1 MSSEADD
8 DYGLL
13 SRTSGIEETR
23 DPRLQRHLPPGAA
36 FGWLGAAWG
45 DLVASPGPS
54 LGYGAFVSL
63 VSVLFVWT
71 MITFRWDYLL
81 FPALAGFMIVGPIL
95 AIGLYEVSR
104 AREEGRRLSL
114 AGALRFRPYSL
125 AQVFFAGLLLC
136 LLLLLWMRA
145 AVLIYALFFGYRN
158 FPGLDR
164 LVPLL
169 LATPAGWGMIVTGS
183 VVGALFAAFA
193 FATSVFSIPML
204 VKERTDVL
212 TAAGSSISMVW
223 NNLPVMIAWGAI
235 VLVLFALSVMT
246 AFAGLIIVF
255 PLLGYGTWHAY
266 RSVRG

>member
-1 MSSEADD
+1 MSGEADD

-23 DPRLQRHLPPGAA
+23 DPKLQRRLPPGAA
-36 FGWLGAAWG
+36 FGWLAAGWR
-45 DLVASPGPS
+45 DLAATPVPS
-54 LGYGAFVSL
+54 LAYGVVVFAISAFFSWIL
-63 VSVLFVWT
+63 IS
-71 MITFRWDYLL
+71 FRLDYLF

-95 AIGLYEVSR
+95 AIGLYQVSR

-114 AGALRFRPYSL
+114 AQLIGFRPYSL

-136 LLLLLWMRA
+136 MLLLLWMRA

-158 FPGLDR
+158 FPGLDH
-164 LVPLL
+164 LIPLL
-169 LATPAGWGMIVTGS
+169 VQTPAGWGMIVTGS
-183 VVGALFAAFA
+183 IVGALFAAFG

-204 VKERTDVL
+204 VDKRSDIL
-212 TAAGSSISMVW
+212 TAAGISISMVW

-235 VLVLFALSVMT
+235 VMVLFAISVLT
-246 AFAGLIIVF
+246 AFLGLIVVF

-266 RSVRG
+266 KSIRG

>member
-1 MSSEADD
+1 MSSEADK

-13 SRTSGIEETR
+13 SRTSGIEETQ
-23 DPRLQRHLPPGAA
+23 DPRLQRHLPVTAA
-36 FGWLGAAWG
+36 FGWLGAGWR
-45 DLVASPGPS
+45 DLVASPVPS
-54 LGYGAFVSL
+54 LAYGLVVFAISAFFSWML
-63 VSVLFVWT
+63 IS
-71 MITFRWDYLL
+71 FRLDYLF

-104 AREEGRRLSL
+104 AREEGRRL
-114 AGALRFRPYSL
+114 ALSEMIAFRPYSV

-136 LLLLLWMRA
+136 MLLLLWMRA

-158 FPGLDR
+158 FPGIER
-164 LVPLL
+164 IIPLL
-169 LATPAGWGMIVTGS
+169 LGTPSGWGMIVTGTF
-183 VVGALFAAFA
+183 VGALFAAFA

-204 VKERTDVL
+204 VKERSDIL
-212 TAAGSSISMVW
+212 TAAGTSISMVW

-235 VLVLFALSVMT
+235 VLVLFAISVMT
-246 AFAGLIIVF
+246 AFLGLIVVF

>member
-1 MSSEADD
+1 MGSEADK

-13 SRTSGIEETR
+13 SRTSGVEETR
-23 DPRLQRHLPPGAA
+23 DPRLQRHLPVGVA
-36 FGWLGAAWG
+36 FGWLKMAWS
-45 DLVASPGPS
+45 DLAASPGPS
-54 LGYGAFVSL
+54 LVYGAIVFMVSAI
-63 VSVLFVWT
+63 SVWT
-71 MITFRWDYLL
+71 MITLRWDYLL

-95 AIGLYEVSR
+95 AIGLYEISR
-104 AREEGRRLSL
+104 AREEGRSVGFV
-114 AGALRFRPYSL
+114 GALRWPPASL

-145 AVLIYALFFGYRN
+145 AVLIYALFFGFTN

-164 LVPLL
+164 LFPLL

-183 VVGALFAAFA
+183 IVGALFAAFA

-212 TAAGSSISMVW
+212 TAAGTSVSMVW

-246 AFAGLIIVF
+246 AFIGLIIVF

-266 RSVRG
+266 RSVRI